1 MTGLRNKNFIKIILT
16 KAPVILLFVSVLND
30 YDFNYLSL
38 KYFSF
43 NFSYILIFYY
53 SLKKSESLGYTYI
66 FIAGLFNDVVTGTP
80 VGLSS
85 LMYLILCVAASYL
98 RNITLRPSLLKDCI
112 FFLLTILIINSL
124 LFLSLKFIFNFE
136 LNYFDQII
144 MCAHYSHGVL
154 IRYSVYSQYTYTV
167 CPCKVA
173 YVLPREGT
181 CTCICTF
188 GCCV

>member
-53 SLKKSESLGYTYI
+53 SLKKSQSLGYTYI

-80 VGLSS
+80 IGLSS
-85 LMYLILCVAASYL
+85 LIYLILCVAASYL

-144 MCAHYSHGVL
+144 NITFTFLFYFLFSNL
-154 IRYSVYSQYTYTV
+154 FDFFERYFVSSNN
-167 CPCKVA
+167 A
-173 YVLPREGT
+173 G
-181 CTCICTF
+181 
-188 GCCV
+188 

>member
-1 MTGLRNKNFIKIILT
+1 MTELRNKNLIRKILSNI
-16 KAPVILLFVSVLND
+16 PILLLFISVLNNF
-30 YDFNYLSL
+30 DFNHLGL

-80 VGLSS
+80 MGLSS

-98 RNITLRPSLLKDCI
+98 RNITLRPSLINDCI
-112 FFLLTILIINSL
+112 FFLITILIINSL
-124 LFLSLKFIFNFE
+124 MFVSLNFIFKYE

-144 MCAHYSHGVL
+144 N
-154 IRYSVYSQYTYTV
+154 ITYTFLFYFLFSNLFDFFEKYLV
-167 CPCKVA
+167 GRNNA
-173 YVLPREGT
+173 R
-181 CTCICTF
+181 
-188 GCCV
+188 

>member
-1 MTGLRNKNFIKIILT
+1 MTELRNKNLIRKIFLNIPL
-16 KAPVILLFVSVLND
+16 ILLFVSVLND
-30 YDFNYLSL
+30 YDFNHLGL

-66 FIAGLFNDVVTGTP
+66 FVAGLINDVVGGTP
-80 VGLSS
+80 MGLSS

-124 LFLSLKFIFNFE
+124 LFLSLKFIFNYE

-144 MCAHYSHGVL
+144 NITFTFLFYFLFSNL
-154 IRYSVYSQYTYTV
+154 FDFFERYFVSSNN
-167 CPCKVA
+167 A
-173 YVLPREGT
+173 G
-181 CTCICTF
+181 
-188 GCCV
+188 

>member
-1 MTGLRNKNFIKIILT
+1 MTELRSKNLIRKILSNIPVLILFI
-16 KAPVILLFVSVLND
+16 SVLND
-30 YDFNYLSL
+30 FDFNHLGL

-80 VGLSS
+80 MGLSS

-98 RNITLRPSLLKDCI
+98 RNITLRPSLINDCI
-112 FFLLTILIINSL
+112 FFLITILVINSL
-124 LFLSLKFIFNFE
+124 LFVSLNFIFNYE

-144 MCAHYSHGVL
+144 N
-154 IRYSVYSQYTYTV
+154 ITYTFLFYFLFSNLFDFFEKYLV
-167 CPCKVA
+167 GRNNA
-173 YVLPREGT
+173 R
-181 CTCICTF
+181 
-188 GCCV
+188 

>member
-1 MTGLRNKNFIKIILT
+1 MNKIHQNNIIQNIH
-16 KAPVILLFVSVLND
+16 KYIPIILLFISVLND

-80 VGLSS
+80 IGLSS

-98 RNITLRPSLLKDCI
+98 RNITLRPSLLKDSI
-112 FFLLTILIINSL
+112 FFLITILIINSL
-124 LFLSLKFIFNFE
+124 LFIALNFIFNYQ
-136 LNYFDQII
+136 LDYFDQII
-144 MCAHYSHGVL
+144 NITFTFLFYFLFSNL
-154 IRYSVYSQYTYTV
+154 FDFFERYFVSSNN
-167 CPCKVA
+167 A
-173 YVLPREGT
+173 G
-181 CTCICTF
+181 
-188 GCCV
+188 

>member
-1 MTGLRNKNFIKIILT
+1 MTELRSKNLIRKILSNI
-16 KAPVILLFVSVLND
+16 PILLLFISVLNNF
-30 YDFNYLSL
+30 DFNHLGL

-80 VGLSS
+80 MGLSS

-98 RNITLRPSLLKDCI
+98 RNITLRPSLINDCI
-112 FFLLTILIINSL
+112 FFLITILIINSL
-124 LFLSLKFIFNFE
+124 MFVSLNFIFNYE

-144 MCAHYSHGVL
+144 N
-154 IRYSVYSQYTYTV
+154 ITYTFLFYFLFSNLFDFFE
-167 CPCKVA
+167 KYLLGRNNA
-173 YVLPREGT
+173 R
-181 CTCICTF
+181 
-188 GCCV
+188 